1 MQKTAFVTGGTGFI
15 GINLLK
21 KLVADGWKVTALR
34 RPTSNLTHLKNLN
47 INWVVGTLEDRISL
61 EQGMP
66 NDLDAVFHVAGD
78 VNTWK
83 KGYAAQAET
92 NVAGTRN
99 MVEVAAIKKAKC
111 FVHTS
116 SISAWGDVRGLTTE
130 DTLQR
135 GDISRGN
142 YEKTKW
148 AGEQEALKGASLG
161 MKVVVMN
168 PSIVIGPYDATSW
181 GGAFI
186 ALQNDDSPFT
196 PPGTSCFVHVDEV
209 VKAHIAAVE
218 KGRNGEKY
226 ILGGENVSFKVFMD
240 EICRL
245 LNKKTPPVGSVFLF
259 KSLGKV
265 FHLMSVFTNK
275 PPLITPEL
283 ADELSRQDYRFSN
296 EKAQRELGL
305 QTVPLTI
312 CVKDCYNW
320 LRQEGH
326 LKA

>member
-1 MQKTAFVTGGTGFI
+1 MKKTAFVTGGTGFI

-21 KLVADGWKVTALR
+21 KLVAEGWEVTALR
-34 RPTSNLTHLKNLN
+34 RPTSDLTYLKNLD
-47 INWVVGTLEDRISL
+47 INWVIGTLEDRSSL

-78 VNTWK
+78 VNSWK
-83 KGYAAQAET
+83 KRYAAQTET
-92 NVAGTRN
+92 NVTGTRN
-99 MVEVAAIKKAKC
+99 MVEVAAAKKAKC

-130 DTLQR
+130 DTPQC
-135 GDISRGN
+135 GDISSGN
-142 YEKTKW
+142 YERTKW
-148 AGEQEALKGASLG
+148 AGEQEALKGMALG

-168 PSIVIGPYDATSW
+168 PAVVLGPYDVTTW
-181 GGAFI
+181 GQAFI
-186 ALQNDDSPFT
+186 ALQNDDSPFI

-226 ILGGENVSFKVFMD
+226 ILGGENTSFKVFMD

-245 LNKKTPPVGSVFLF
+245 LGKKTPRVASVFLF
-259 KSLGKV
+259 KLLGKA
-265 FHLMSVFTNK
+265 FDLMSVFTNK

-283 ADELSRQDYRFSN
+283 ADEISRQDYRFSS

-305 QTVPLTI
+305 QIVPLAT
-312 CVKDCYNW
+312 CVKDCYDW
-320 LRQEGH
+320 LRQEGF
-326 LKA
+326 LK